1 MAQKLLCCTDNLLLL
16 PVCGVFMTLLGLV
29 LLIIYLVARG
39 ITSSLYLVDAPIP
52 AYLTALLTI
61 AIGVF
66 LIILLKKR
74 HVILVCLTIL
84 ASVIDLIV
92 CIVHTITAAL
102 VSIPFLG
109 SFSVCVLRATSSEC
123 QCYILGDGSTN
134 STVIVPGDE
143 TKHYTFQDVKS
154 CGSIE
159 VTLRDFLYTLSIV
172 YSFGAIG
179 CLVSAIL
186 STLILCSNR
195 RSSKDEVEEEVLPS
209 RERSNQQT
217 NQHEEES
224 RGRSSTAQR
233 PLEEATSQ
241 GTPVQS
247 GSGNE
252 ALLTHQGA
260 RSQNSVGRTPERP
273 VRRAASV
280 GRSPERPVRR
290 TASVNSPTRG
300 VTIHE
305 AVTPSSRAGS
315 ALRIHT
321 LGPASG
327 ESGARQRPRPP
338 LLVRSGYLQSHVN
351 GPRIPV
357 YTVHGSNESYISLVD
372 LPKLQLPALSQVP
385 AYVRELPGLPNYE
398 PPPYSPTA
406 EIPERPDSGGQTIP
420 SPPVRQCL
428 FGEDA
433 NSEQNEFQELELQ
446 APMATDPFRA
456 REELGD
462 SADEQIPLETDVSLE
477 TSNPPNC
484 VVQENNI
491 DPDPLVSEETNDAIL
506 NLAIPETNEN
516 SMDAGIANPVFEGEE
531 TDIVE
536 DINQPPDILMEAIES
551 ARSSLN
557 TSTNIQDA
565 SVNSTPQDSRRT
577 ASTVRVSGL
586 ISNESSTD
594 SQAEVTL
601 RTSEIKQDT
610 RQNPQNDMNRPKR
623 STRLQHQTTNPQEH
637 SLEPLQRHKGLAS
650 DQTRGKSLKTL
661 PINISPDARSREV
674 RRSRSLCASR
684 NPGPDRPLQEI
695 QSSSNKGK
703 RRSETYGRKRNV
715 ENGARRKDYWHVGE
729 ERSSGLRYKPTTSEI
744 KLIPEIALQRSYDYV
759 RSRRP
764 NVSSGENDISI
775 VEEASSLSAK
785 HSSKKRKKPKESR
798 RTDTQAESRI

>member
-66 LIILLKKR
+66 LIVLLKKR

-159 VTLRDFLYTLSIV
+159 VALRDFLYTLSIV

-186 STLILCSNR
+186 STLLLCSNR

-217 NQHEEES
+217 NQHEEET

-252 ALLTHQGA
+252 AVLTHQGA
-260 RSQNSVGRTPERP
+260 RAQNSVGRTPERP
-273 VRRAASV
+273 VRRAESV

-315 ALRIHT
+315 ALRIHS
-321 LGPASG
+321 LGPVSG
-327 ESGARQRPRPP
+327 ESGARHRPRPP

-406 EIPERPDSGGQTIP
+406 EIPEGPDSEEQTIP

-433 NSEQNEFQELELQ
+433 NSEQNEFRELELQ
-446 APMATDPFRA
+446 ASTVTDPIRA
-456 REELGD
+456 GEELEGD
-462 SADEQIPLETDVSLE
+462 SADEQIPQETDVVME
-477 TSNPPNC
+477 TSNLPNC
-484 VVQENNI
+484 FVQENNI
-491 DPDPLVSEETNDAIL
+491 DPDPLVSEETNDTTL
-506 NLAIPETNEN
+506 HLAIPEANEN
-516 SMDAGIANPVFEGEE
+516 IMDAGIANPVFEGEE

-565 SVNSTPQDSRRT
+565 SINSTPQDSG
-577 ASTVRVSGL
+577 VSGL

-594 SQAEVTL
+594 SHAEVTL

-610 RQNPQNDMNRPKR
+610 RQNPQNDVNRPKR
-623 STRLQHQTTNPQEH
+623 STRLQHRTTNAQER
-637 SLEPLQRHKGLAS
+637 SLEPPQRHSGLAS
-650 DQTRGKSLKTL
+650 DHVRGKTLKTQS
-661 PINISPDARSREV
+661 IISPDARSREV

-684 NPGPDRPLQEI
+684 NPGPDQPLQEI
-695 QSSSNKGK
+695 PSSSNKGK
-703 RRSETYGRKRNV
+703 RRSDTSGRKRNV
-715 ENGARRKDYWHVGE
+715 ENGAKRKDYWHVGE
-729 ERSSGLRYKPTTSEI
+729 ESSGLRYKPTASGI
-744 KLIPEIALQRSYDYV
+744 KVDPEVALQRSYDYV

-764 NVSSGENDISI
+764 IKVSSGENDVSI

-785 HSSKKRKKPKESR
+785 NYSNKRKKPKESR